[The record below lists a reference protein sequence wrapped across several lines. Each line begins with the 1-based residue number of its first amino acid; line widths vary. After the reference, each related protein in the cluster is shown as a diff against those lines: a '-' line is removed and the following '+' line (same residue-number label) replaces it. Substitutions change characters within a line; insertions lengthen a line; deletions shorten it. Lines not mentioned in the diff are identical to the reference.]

1 MSSLSFNFTGLI
13 SSLHD
18 LNNKESQIIYSFKKK
33 SIKISYL
40 QLIHILYN
48 GYPVDKFIQK

>member
-1 MSSLSFNFTGLI
+1 MSSLSFNFTRLI
-13 SSLHD
+13 SSFHVS
-18 LNNKESQIIYSFKKK
+18 NNKESPIIYSFKKK

-48 GYPVDKFIQK
+48 GYPVDKLI

>member
-13 SSLHD
+13 SSFHD
-18 LNNKESQIIYSFKKK
+18 LNKEWQIIYSFKKK

-48 GYPVDKFIQK
+48 GYPVDKLIQK